1 METTEG
7 SSSNHIAPFELRIKR
22 LERTSLFL
30 MVAVLCL
37 AIAIWH
43 NNRPSDVIRV
53 KGLVIFD
60 DEGRDRIL
68 IGAPIP
74 ASPARMRT
82 DTAAVRRSWASRMP
96 AEYMKWYE
104 NYRHDMNGILVLDEH
119 GIDRLALGHDYPD
132 PIIGQRLGRG
142 TGLVINDSIGLERSG
157 YGLLTVGGE
166 DRVVLGLDRKNG
178 TEGVSLVVLED
189 GTTGL
194 VVNDN
199 IRQERLLL
207 GRGPTTTLVADTVPL
222 GLIRED
228 EAGVHRGAYENDIA
242 R

>member
-7 SSSNHIAPFELRIKR
+7 TNSNRVAPFERRIKR
-22 LERTSLFL
+22 LERTILYI
-30 MVAVLCL
+30 MAAVLGL
-37 AIAIWH
+37 AGAIWH
-43 NNRPSDVIRV
+43 NSRTSDVLRV
-53 KGLVIFD
+53 KGVVILD

-74 ASPARMRT
+74 ASMDRMRT
-82 DTAAVRRSWASRMP
+82 DMAAVRRSWASRMP
-96 AEYMKWYE
+96 TEYMKWYE
-104 NYRHDMNGILVLDEH
+104 SYRHDMNGILVLDEH
-119 GIDRLALGHDYPD
+119 GTDRIAFGHDYPD

-142 TGLVINDSIGLERSG
+142 TGLVINDSTGLERSG
-157 YGLLTVGGE
+157 YGLLTVAGE
-166 DRVVLGLDRKNG
+166 DRVVLGIDRNNG
-178 TEGVSLVVLED
+178 TEGVSLVALED

-207 GRGPTTTLVADTVPL
+207 GRGPTTTVVSDTVPL

-228 EAGVHRGAYENDIA
+228 ETGVHRGAYENDIA